1 MELNVNKKIK
11 IITYKIMQNRAKP
24 IVFTDLDGT
33 LLDEENYSFE
43 PALNAIEELK
53 RLSVPIVLCSSKT
66 KGEIEFYRDKI
77 AINAPFIVENGG
89 AIFIPDKYFSH
100 KYSFDLSQNSYKII
114 KLGLNYSMLVSR
126 LKELRKSL
134 GIDIICLSELSAQEI
149 SKITRLRQQE
159 ALLSKQREYIEPFM
173 LNQVNAREKELL
185 FKEIKR
191 CGLHITKGNIFYHL
205 QGSNN
210 KGKAVRRLMDIYKQA
225 YSKIISI
232 GLGDSLNDLPMLKSV
247 DIPILIR
254 KKDLSYNREIK
265 DAIVDIHIS
274 SQAGPEGWNT
284 AIFDCLKDYLKKPN
298 S

>member
-1 MELNVNKKIK
+1 
-11 IITYKIMQNRAKP
+11 MQNRVKP

-53 RLSVPIVLCSSKT
+53 RLSIPIVFCSSKT

-77 AINAPFIVENGG
+77 AIYAPFIVENGG
-89 AIFIPDKYFSH
+89 AIFIPHKYFSH
-100 KYSFDLSQNSYKII
+100 KYSFDFSQNGYKII
-114 KLGLNYSMLVSR
+114 RLGLNYSMLVSR

-134 GIDIICLSELSAQEI
+134 GIDIICFSELSAQEI
-149 SKITRLRQQE
+149 SKITGLSQQE

-173 LNQVNAREKELL
+173 LRQVNSREKVLL
-185 FKEIKR
+185 FEEIKR
-191 CGLHITKGNIFYHL
+191 GGLHITKGNIFYHL
-205 QGSNN
+205 QGNNN

-225 YSKIISI
+225 YSKIIST

-265 DAIVDIHIS
+265 DAIVDIYIS

-284 AIFDCLKDYLKKPN
+284 AIFGCLKGSLKKPK